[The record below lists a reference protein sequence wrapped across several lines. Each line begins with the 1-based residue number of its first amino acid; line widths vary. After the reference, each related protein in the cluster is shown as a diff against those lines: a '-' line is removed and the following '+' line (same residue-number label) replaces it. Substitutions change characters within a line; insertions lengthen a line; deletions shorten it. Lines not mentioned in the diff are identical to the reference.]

1 LELVDQRWSAIFIPS
16 GALDGGQPDA
26 GETGWIAIVV
36 LAGGLA
42 TTGLIVGYLWFSLRH
57 TQQLERLTHDLR
69 ETSDEL
75 RRNGAKLDHLA
86 RHDALTGLPNRF
98 AFRDQLAV
106 GLDEAVRG
114 QEIAILYLDLDR
126 FKAVNDTL
134 GHPAGDQLLCQVAD
148 RLRASVRDID
158 TITRLGGDE
167 FAIAQVVAEQPR
179 AAQALARRVI
189 EELSRPFIIDGQ
201 RVAIG
206 ASVGITL
213 AGRTEMDVDDLLRR
227 ADLALYA
234 AKRSG
239 RGTWRFFEPSMELE
253 ARAWRSL
260 EMDLRHALEHG
271 EFELYYQPQV
281 AIADGSIRG
290 FEALLRWHHPDRGM
304 VMPGD
309 FIRCAEETG
318 LVVPIGA
325 WVLETALADA
335 AHWPPGVRV
344 AVNISPYQLARDD
357 LAESVQ
363 AALTASGQN
372 GERLELEVTEV
383 ALIQQHDSGHLA
395 LRRLREAG
403 VRIAMDDFGTGYAS
417 LSHLRRFPFDRI
429 KIDHSFIAGMTE
441 SPESAAIVRTIL
453 QLANTLGIAT
463 TAEGVETA
471 EQLAMLGAGGC
482 CEAMGFL
489 LSPPRPAVEVSSILS
504 GGPAMWPGFTRG
516 GTEGVL
522 DEDRQNSLV

>member
-1 LELVDQRWSAIFIPS
+1 M
-16 GALDGGQPDA
+16 
-26 GETGWIAIVV
+26 
-36 LAGGLA
+36 
-42 TTGLIVGYLWFSLRH
+42 
-57 TQQLERLTHDLR
+57 
-69 ETSDEL
+69 
-75 RRNGAKLDHLA
+75 
-86 RHDALTGLPNRF
+86 
-98 AFRDQLAV
+98 
-106 GLDEAVRG
+106 RG

-357 LAESVQ
+357 L
-363 AALTASGQN
+363 QN
-372 GERLELEVTEV
+372 PC
-383 ALIQQHDSGHLA
+383 
-395 LRRLREAG
+395 RRR
-403 VRIAMDDFGTGYAS
+403 
-417 LSHLRRFPFDRI
+417 
-429 KIDHSFIAGMTE
+429 
-441 SPESAAIVRTIL
+441 
-453 QLANTLGIAT
+453 
-463 TAEGVETA
+463 
-471 EQLAMLGAGGC
+471 
-482 CEAMGFL
+482 
-489 LSPPRPAVEVSSILS
+489 
-504 GGPAMWPGFTRG
+504 
-516 GTEGVL
+516 
-522 DEDRQNSLV
+522 